1 MTVRLLLGMLLLCGC
16 SGKTLVVESDTSWSG
31 EIDRVGS
38 VAGRGDGEFDLGGLH
53 GEVCWT
59 LAKTTS
65 LGTLRAYAR
74 DDTWFGLGSETD
86 GEAVTTAPNGRVQGC
101 AQ

>member
-1 MTVRLLLGMLLLCGC
+1 MIRPLLGVLLLCGC
-16 SGKTLVVESDTSWSG
+16 SGKTLVVESDTSWAG
-31 EIDRVGS
+31 EIDRQGT
-38 VAGRGDGEFDLGGLH
+38 VAGTGGHEFALGGYQ

-74 DDTWFGLGSETD
+74 DDTWFGLGSQVD
-86 GEAVTTAPNGRVQGC
+86 GEAVTTAPNGQVAGC

>member
-1 MTVRLLLGMLLLCGC
+1 MNRLWLGLLLLSACG
-16 SGKTLVVESDTSWSG
+16 GKTLVVESDTSWTG
-31 EIDRVGS
+31 HVDHLGT
-38 VAGRGDGEFDLGGLH
+38 VAGRGDREFGLGEFR

-74 DDTWFGLGSETD
+74 DDTWFGLGSQVD
-86 GEAVTTAPNGRVQGC
+86 GDASTTAANGQVAGC